1 MNIQERISRL
11 SPERRKLLEKKL
23 NSLAAKK
30 KQQVISAPTAPI
42 EPAEEKEYYPLS
54 SSQKRLYILNLFLE
68 YTMSLAFEVEGKP
81 DRGRF
86 QQAFRELVE
95 RHEGLRTSFAEID
108 GKPVQRIHQK
118 VNFEIEYYD
127 PGTGHWAPGN
137 GVDVKELFKHF
148 FRPFDLSKPPL
159 LRVGLIKLTET
170 RHLFLVNMHHIIS
183 DGVSRGLLARE
194 FIRLYG
200 GEELPELRVRY
211 RDFSE
216 WENRWFKPKEYKKQ
230 EKYWCGLFSG
240 GIPLLNMPTD
250 YPRPEIQS
258 FEGSRLHFEIEGEMF
273 QKLKTLALGEGTSLY
288 MVLLA
293 VTNIL
298 LFRYTGQED
307 IVIGTIAA
315 GRVRWELQNLIG
327 VFVNPLPIRN
337 YPANSKTFSEFLKE
351 LKHKTLKAFENQLY
365 PFGDMI
371 ETLIKKKDLSRNPLF
386 DVMFIFRNRD
396 IEKEEVDGLHF
407 TRYEMDR
414 EFVAHAQQDITFW
427 AVEEED
433 RTRIEIAYCT
443 ALFKQ
448 ETMEEFSTFFEKIM
462 SSVIENKDIKI
473 EDIKIPL
480 YLGEAASSVVQA
492 EDIQFGF

>member
-1 MNIQERISRL
+1 ML

-23 NSLAAKK
+23 R
-30 KQQVISAPTAPI
+30 VIFAPSTPI

-86 QQAFRELVE
+86 QQAFRELAE
-95 RHEGLRTSFAEID
+95 RHEGLRTSFTEID
-108 GKPVQRIHQK
+108 GEPVQRIHK
-118 VNFEIEYYD
+118 AVNFEIEYNE
-127 PGTGHWAPGN
+127 PGTGFRAPGS
-137 GVDVKELFKHF
+137 GVDVKELIKHS
-148 FRPFDLSKPPL
+148 FRSFDLSKPPL
-159 LRVGLIKLTET
+159 LRVGLIKLSAA

-183 DGVSRGLLARE
+183 DGVSRGILARE
-194 FIRLYG
+194 FIHLYG

-216 WENRWFKPKEYKKQ
+216 WENRWFKPKEYKEQ
-230 EKYWCGLFSG
+230 EKYWCDLFPG
-240 GIPLLNMPTD
+240 AIPLLNMPTD

-258 FEGSRLHFEIEGEMF
+258 FAGGSLQFEIEGEMF
-273 QKLKTLALGEGTSLY
+273 RKLKALALEEGTTLY
-288 MVLLA
+288 MALLA

-298 LFRYTGQED
+298 LFCCTGQED

-315 GRVRWELQNLIG
+315 GRERSELQNLIG
-327 VFVNPLPIRN
+327 VFVNPLPMRN

-351 LKHKTLKAFENQLY
+351 LKHNTLKAFENQSY

-371 ETLIKKKDLSRNPLF
+371 ETLVKKKDLSRNPLF

-407 TRYEMDR
+407 TRYEVDG
-414 EFVAHAQQDITFW
+414 EFVAHSQQDITFW
-427 AVEEED
+427 AVEEEE
-433 RTRIEIAYCT
+433 RTRIEMAYCT

-448 ETMEEFSTFFEKIM
+448 ETMEEFIAAFKKII
-462 SSVIENKDIKI
+462 SSVIEKKDIKLKDI
-473 EDIKIPL
+473 EIIH
-480 YLGEAASSVVQA
+480 EFSAAAADMVQA
-492 EDIQFGF
+492 DEIKFGF